1 MVGLHAKRLYCR
13 DRLGHEVRMI
23 VVWVI
28 IFLAGVALIVWGAET
43 FAEHSGV
50 ASVRLEVSA
59 FAMALLL
66 AGAEPE
72 ELATVI
78 SASLKGAPGIALGD
92 AIGAN
97 IAICLVALGVGAMV
111 APMPFRGPAM
121 RYAALGLPIGAV
133 ATWIAWDGN
142 VSRIQGAFL
151 MALYVLYVALI
162 WIIERRPPMLGEA
175 HEIEEARQKAAR
187 GRGGQSKVSRE
198 LALVL
203 AGVAAMAIG
212 GWLLVEAVVRISG
225 VEETQTKLGL
235 TLVGFATGFELVV
248 LAWSTARR
256 GASEAALAGVVGSF
270 AYNMTMTLG
279 AGALVRPLAIGNAA
293 LLHGPLLVMLAAL
306 AMPILL
312 ALPSGSLGRLSGLGL
327 LLAYTGYVGIVLAG

>member
-1 MVGLHAKRLYCR
+1 
-13 DRLGHEVRMI
+13 
-23 VVWVI
+23 
-28 IFLAGVALIVWGAET
+28 
-43 FAEHSGV
+43 
-50 ASVRLEVSA
+50 
-59 FAMALLL
+59 
-66 AGAEPE
+66 
-72 ELATVI
+72 
-78 SASLKGAPGIALGD
+78 
-92 AIGAN
+92 
-97 IAICLVALGVGAMV
+97 
-111 APMPFRGPAM
+111 MPFRGPAM
-121 RYAALGLPIGAV
+121 CYAALGLPIGAV

-142 VSRIQGAFL
+142 VRRIQGAFL

-279 AGALVRPLAIGNAA
+279 AGALVRPLTIGNAA
-293 LLHGPLLVMLAAL
+293 LLHSPLLIMLGAL

-312 ALPSGSLGRLSGLGL
+312 ALPSGSLGRLSGSGL
-327 LLAYTGYVGIVLAG
+327 LLAYIGYVVIVLVG